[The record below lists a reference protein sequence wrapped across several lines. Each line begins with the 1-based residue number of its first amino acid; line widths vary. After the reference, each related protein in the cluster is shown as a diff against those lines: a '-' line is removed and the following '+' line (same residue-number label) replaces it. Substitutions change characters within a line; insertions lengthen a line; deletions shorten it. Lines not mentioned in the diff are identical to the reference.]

1 VVLLLLS
8 KLAGG
13 FAWVADLQ
21 DLQSLQAM
29 AWMAKPSVAW
39 PARESRVTCRPFA
52 PYTGRCHGQGH
63 PQRPCGKWPPFGAG
77 GGRRRAEARVTI
89 GQDLA
94 CRAGVGP
101 TDGRFAE
108 KRPL

>member
-1 VVLLLLS
+1 MVLVLLLLS

-13 FAWVADLQ
+13 FVWVADLQ
-21 DLQSLQAM
+21 DLQAM

-39 PARESRVTCRPFA
+39 PVRESRVTCSPFA
-52 PYTGRCHGQGH
+52 TYTSRWHGQGY
-63 PQRPCGKWPPFGAG
+63 PQRPCGKRPLFGAG

-101 TDGRFAE
+101 TDGCLAK